1 MSASAPVHQRVGG
14 GTMLIKSVSIFLAS
28 GRKASVAGKSRTTA
42 AGVGDGSTS
51 GGGKRK
57 GGKARRM
64 MGDDTTKMSTVTKCS
79 PKMIESLKKRTH
91 FTSWFDNQTWGRDV
105 FLGKAELN
113 APEFGSEI
121 VRLVTRLLRLASCNP
136 TRFHHPCFSFHAS
149 VCLEMSSREVLAAGV
164 AAAIVI
170 LRREKKR
177 KCREFW
183 MSQFLESRFTRT
195 LPSEMPY
202 PSYLIETLAYDTN
215 SGFTFKPASHSLC
228 KTIIRWDLCSLKDLL
243 QEIEALCHVYR
254 KLVSNNS
261 LNITS
266 VSGSVTT
273 GAVTATS
280 TGMSPSVSVYEGLDR
295 IVFRDLLHNTFD
307 LVTEEVLM
315 DRIFCAFD
323 RCNLGVI
330 RLEEWVT
337 GLSVF
342 LRGTFEER
350 TTFCFLVYDLNSD
363 GFISRDEMFHLLRF
377 CAIKYACYNDFKSAV
392 HCCGAESGGAD
403 YLVPY

>member
-183 MSQFLESRFTRT
+183 MSQ
-195 LPSEMPY
+195 
-202 PSYLIETLAYDTN
+202 
-215 SGFTFKPASHSLC
+215 
-228 KTIIRWDLCSLKDLL
+228 

-363 GFISRDEMFHLLRF
+363 GFISRDEMFHLLSRSPHQPDQ
-377 CAIKYACYNDFKSAV
+377 INTEEDYAELTSTNGILPTCPLMV
-392 HCCGAESGGAD
+392 ESCTTETTSDGRRTVLEGGWGNNNNKAT
-403 YLVPY
+403 